1 MVPEFADAAFAMKK
15 GEISKAPVQTNFGF
29 HIIFKEDER
38 AQSTLTFNRV
48 KDDIINTLKT
58 QKLQVQMQKKVEDLR
73 KNAKIEYK

>member
-29 HIIFKEDER
+29 HIILKEDER